1 MCFQFLKGGIPMR
14 FSIRVLWVAG
24 MLFLGTG
31 LLAGPFDGRRVVVD
45 PRASNAASMTPAV
58 PPNETIELCVRV
70 ASYNIAHAR
79 GNEEGKAKNEI
90 ARKENLDGIA
100 NLLKSHKIDVAGF
113 TEISKGDLRAKFRNQ
128 PKYLAEHAGGMHF
141 VYAENYRRAFGL
153 LATQG
158 NAILSKFPIVWSQN
172 HKLYRSDEKHEQRGC
187 LEALLDLGN
196 DRRLRVLVA
205 HLSLE
210 ADESTKQIEEIWD
223 MARKSREPVLLLG
236 DFNSRPKSDRV
247 KWLSS
252 RMKDTTSN
260 VNTTFLN
267 KPDVKI
273 DYIFTHGP
281 VRAGTAFVDGFTQGY
296 SDHGCLINEF
306 RIAYPKK

>member
-1 MCFQFLKGGIPMR
+1 MR
-14 FSIRVLWVAG
+14 FPNRVPWVVG
-24 MLFLGTG
+24 MVFLATG

-45 PRASNAASMTPAV
+45 PRASNTASMTATVPATATLEV
-58 PPNETIELCVRV
+58 CVRV

-79 GNEEGKAKNEI
+79 GNEEGKTKNEI

-128 PKYLAEHAGGMHF
+128 PKYLAEHAGGMHY

-158 NAILSKFPIVWSQN
+158 NAVLSRFPILWSRN

-187 LEALLDLGN
+187 LEALLDLEN
-196 DRRLRVLVA
+196 DHRLRVLVA
-205 HLSLE
+205 HLSLD

-223 MARKSREPVLLLG
+223 IVRKSREPVLLLG

-252 RMKDTTSN
+252 RMSDATAN

-273 DYIFTHGP
+273 DYIFSHGP
-281 VRAGTAFVDGFTQGY
+281 VRAGTAFVDGFKQGY
-296 SDHGCLINEF
+296 SDHGCLVNEF
-306 RIAYPKK
+306 RIAYPR

>member
-1 MCFQFLKGGIPMR
+1 MR
-14 FSIRVLWVAG
+14 FPIRMLWIVCVL
-24 MLFLGTG
+24 LLETG
-31 LLAGPFDGRRVVVD
+31 LQAGPFDGRRVVID
-45 PRASNAASMTPAV
+45 PRASNAASMTTAMPASGTV
-58 PPNETIELCVRV
+58 EVCVRV

-79 GNEEGKAKNEI
+79 GNEEGKTKNEI

-100 NLLKSHKIDVAGF
+100 NLLKSHRIDVAGF

-128 PKYLAEHAGGMHF
+128 PKYLAEHAGGMHY

-158 NAILSKFPIVWSQN
+158 NAILSRFPIVWSQN

-210 ADESTKQIEEIWD
+210 ADESTRQIEDIWD
-223 MARKSREPVLLLG
+223 MVRKSREPVLLLG

-252 RMKDTTSN
+252 RMKDTTAN
-260 VNTTFLN
+260 VNTTFLS

-273 DYIFTHGP
+273 DYIFSYGS
-281 VRAGTAFVDGFTQGY
+281 VRAGTAFVDGFKQGY

-306 RIAYPKK
+306 RIAYPR

>member
-1 MCFQFLKGGIPMR
+1 MR
-14 FSIRVLWVAG
+14 CPIRELWVLG
-24 MLFLGTG
+24 ML
-31 LLAGPFDGRRVVVD
+31 LLTACLHAGPFDGRRIVVD
-45 PRASNAASMTPAV
+45 PSASDAASMAATLPASG
-58 PPNETIELCVRV
+58 TIELCVRV

-79 GNEEGKAKNEI
+79 GNEEGKTKNEI

-100 NLLKSHKIDVAGF
+100 KLLKDRKIDIAGM

-128 PKYLAEHAGGMHF
+128 PKYLAEHAGGMHY

-158 NAILSKFPIVWSQN
+158 NAILSRFPIVWSQN

-196 DRRLRVLVA
+196 GRRLRVLVA

-210 ADESTKQIEEIWD
+210 ADESTRQIEDIWD
-223 MARKSREPVLLLG
+223 MVSKSREPVLLLG

-252 RMKDTTSN
+252 RMKDTTAN
-260 VNTTFLN
+260 VNTTFLS

-273 DYIFTHGP
+273 DYIFSYGS
-281 VRAGTAFVDGFTQGY
+281 VRAGTAFVDGFKQGY

-306 RIAYPKK
+306 RIAYPR